1 MQGRKE
7 QEKKN
12 QTMETQGLEVKT
24 KKCTRCGRELPVTE
38 FYKKTD
44 SPDGLQTWCKECFK
58 KATKK
63 TRIGGG
69 VSEELKMYTS
79 RQLMEELAKRGY
91 RGELEYVKKV
101 NLNNL

>member
-1 MQGRKE
+1 
-7 QEKKN
+7 
-12 QTMETQGLEVKT
+12 METQGLEVKT

-44 SPDGLQTWCKECFK
+44 SPERKRES
-58 KATKK
+58 
-63 TRIGGG
+63 GGG
-69 VSEELKMYTS
+69 VSEELKIYTS
-79 RQLMEELAKRGY
+79 RQLMEELTKRGY